1 MVWVIVGFLSA
12 PQLPYVDLRILI
24 YLNPMHAVDRFAV
37 KMELYV
43 SEPPNP
49 FMPIL
54 PDILAEMQR
63 LIEAAHAK
71 PILMRA
77 IGGLAIRVKSGDMQ
91 RFFAREYR
99 DLDFVVAENE
109 RKRIES
115 FFQEMGYESN
125 RQFNLLNGSK
135 RQIYLDP
142 DSDRHVDIFVG
153 KFEMCHKLP
162 MDGRLEIDP
171 VTVPLAELLLS
182 KAQIVELNRKD
193 ALDIASLLLYNET
206 GHTDDGKIN
215 LDYIAKLCGQDW
227 GLYKTTSLS
236 LKRVEEVVRDE
247 TLNLTESER
256 DSILKRITA
265 IHQTFETMPK
275 SLAWQMRDKVG
286 TRVRWYE
293 EVEEVAR

>member
-1 MVWVIVGFLSA
+1 
-12 PQLPYVDLRILI
+12 
-24 YLNPMHAVDRFAV
+24 
-37 KMELYV
+37 
-43 SEPPNP
+43 
-49 FMPIL
+49 MPIL
-54 PDILAEMQR
+54 PDIFAELHR
-63 LIEAAHAK
+63 LIDAAHAN
-71 PILMRA
+71 PLLMRA

-91 RFFAREYR
+91 KFFSREYR

-109 RKRIES
+109 RKRIEP

-125 RQFNLLNGSK
+125 RQFNLLNGAK

-142 DSDRHVDIFVG
+142 NSDRHVDLFVG

-171 VTVPLAELLLS
+171 VTVPLAELFLS

-193 ALDIASLLLYNET
+193 ALDITCLLLYNDT
-206 GHTDDGKIN
+206 GKTDEGKIN
-215 LDYIAKLCGQDW
+215 LDYIARLCGQDW
-227 GLYKTTSLS
+227 GLYKTTSMS

-256 DSILKRITA
+256 GLILKRIA
-265 IHQTFETMPK
+265 EIHQTFEAMPK
-275 SLAWQMRDKVG
+275 TLAWQMRDKVG